1 MKKNTFRMLLR
12 REQKPSKAQR
22 GTRQRIIVVVVVA
35 TEVFTATHCIA
46 MQRRA
51 VCGSWSGFVV
61 ACTIFSLAK
70 CVK

>member
-1 MKKNTFRMLLR
+1 MKKNTFRMLLK

-22 GTRQRIIVVVVVA
+22 GISQMIIVVVGVV
-35 TEVFTATHCIA
+35 TEVFTATRCIA

-61 ACTIFSLAK
+61 AHTVLSSALLST
-70 CVK
+70 